1 MRDVPRTAA
10 GMPSSADKPSRSI
23 VHLIITLMSG
33 ALLSKVLGFVREILM
48 ALVIGTA
55 VVADAFRASITLVL
69 LPISFFQAEM
79 VPAVLIPMQQ
89 EAIRNGRGPITLGAL
104 SVALASISA
113 VLMALLQGLGF
124 VLVAAVV
131 PGFSLSDQAL
141 TFSFVQIMALAMPA
155 SVLLNVLASAEIAR
169 GRGRIANARA
179 AFQNVSVLTGIAG
192 VTLGGDFI
200 LLAWAFA
207 ISFNAVGLWA
217 IVLLI
222 RDGSMTFRGLRR
234 RDVVA
239 AGREFFVRLK
249 PFIPLPIAE
258 QANIW
263 VERLF
268 ASRLQVGAIASLDYA
283 RTMTECF
290 QLLVS
295 QPVGLAVL
303 AHASRDRQEEQA
315 ALITRLVLAF
325 ALPTCAFL
333 FVFSTDIVSIVFRRG
348 AFGETGVL
356 LTGNALQGIS
366 IGLWASTLGW
376 ILLRLL
382 NNANRNRRAALIII
396 LSYVSGI
403 AFNTLVFGAIVPAN
417 AAGGDIIL
425 IGMGESVRALVLL
438 GGVILSMQN
447 GLRLL
452 PLIAIGAVPAALMLG
467 AGFVIEQ
474 MVTGIV
480 PRILCGGVV
489 LAADLAL
496 ALALLMPSAYGMI
509 SARLRQK
516 RA

>member
-1 MRDVPRTAA
+1 MPELPTTTA
-10 GMPSSADKPSRSI
+10 GMPTSVEKPGRSI
-23 VHLIITLMSG
+23 VQLIITLMSG
-33 ALLSKVLGFVREILM
+33 ALLSKILGFVREILM

-89 EAIRNGRGPITLGAL
+89 EAIRNGRGPIMLGAL
-104 SVALASISA
+104 AVALATISA
-113 VLMALLQGLGF
+113 VLMALLQVLGF
-124 VLVAAVV
+124 LLVASVV
-131 PGFSLSDQAL
+131 PGFSVSDQAL
-141 TFSFVQIMALAMPA
+141 TFSFVQVMSLAMPA

-179 AFQNVSVLTGIAG
+179 AFQNVSVLIGIAG
-192 VTLGGDFI
+192 VALGGDFI

-207 ISFNAVGLWA
+207 ISFNAVGVWA
-217 IVLLI
+217 IVLLM
-222 RDGSMTFRGLRR
+222 REESLTFHGLRQR
-234 RDVVA
+234 EVIGA
-239 AGREFFVRLK
+239 AREFFIRLK

-303 AHASRDRQEEQA
+303 AHANRDRQAEQA
-315 ALITRLVLAF
+315 VLITRLVVAF
-325 ALPTCAFL
+325 ALPICAFL

-348 AFGETGVL
+348 AFGETGVI

-396 LSYVSGI
+396 LSYLSGI
-403 AFNTLVFGAIVPAN
+403 AFNTLVFGALVPDDP
-417 AAGGDIIL
+417 AGSDIIL

-452 PLIAIGAVPAALMLG
+452 PLIALGAVPALLMLG
-467 AGFVIEQ
+467 AGVMIEH

-480 PRILCGGVV
+480 PRILWGGTV
-489 LAADLAL
+489 LIVDLAF
-496 ALALLMPSAYGMI
+496 ALGLLMPSAYGVI
-509 SARLRQK
+509 SARLRQR